1 MIDIKITYNS
11 DQYDRL
17 SDSVKKGIE
26 NTLNSVKQT
35 IMKFEQEIKKS
46 NGRII
51 IQVSQKIDIDLEDM
65 PQELIDRI
73 TESVNQAS
81 N

>member
-1 MIDIKITYNS
+1 
-11 DQYDRL
+11 
-17 SDSVKKGIE
+17 
-26 NTLNSVKQT
+26 
-35 IMKFEQEIKKS
+35 MKFEPEIKKS

>member
-35 IMKFEQEIKKS
+35 IMKFEQEIK
-46 NGRII
+46 
-51 IQVSQKIDIDLEDM
+51 
-65 PQELIDRI
+65 
-73 TESVNQAS
+73 NQMDALLFMYHKK
-81 N
+81 

>member
-1 MIDIKITYNS
+1 VV
-11 DQYDRL
+11 L
-17 SDSVKKGIE
+17 SKKGIE

>member
-1 MIDIKITYNS
+1 VI
-11 DQYDRL
+11 L
-17 SDSVKKGIE
+17 SKKGIE

>member
-1 MIDIKITYNS
+1 VI
-11 DQYDRL
+11 L
-17 SDSVKKGIE
+17 SKKGIE

-51 IQVSQKIDIDLEDM
+51 IQVSQKIDTDLEDM